1 METIDRI
8 IGIFVEYENNPWATA
23 NFNVGGEKLPLE
35 GIVGVR
41 TVVENQQRVELRF
54 GVGDDK
60 GRVLTMPN
68 NEMFV
73 YESPIP
79 LPKDTLIALILRVD
93 EDGKASLEVQVPEF
107 ELRQEPQKLEMD
119 FWDEDLT
126 YFLSISDEDWERA
139 KNGDF
144 SDFRRFKNKEDT
156 TPVVCASM
164 PELMEQLNALIGLQE
179 VKDQVQKRINQV
191 EVEQKARAAGAHRI
205 GGMGSLHML
214 FTGNAGTGKTTIA
227 RMLGQMYQQLGVL
240 PNGAKVVECTRGN
253 LVGMYQGHSAKN
265 VQDRFE
271 EAKGGILFIDEAY
284 SICRDSNDNFG
295 QETIDEIVAQMENNR
310 DSVMVILAGYEREM
324 DEFLRKNSG
333 LSSRIRNK
341 ITFPDYAVSDMVQIF
356 KKFCAEHNMYLE
368 EGTDD
373 FLYQLLD
380 MKSKTPDFGNAR
392 GVRNLFDEVQES
404 QNDRIMSE
412 IGSGKQLTPQEFDTI
427 LRIDLEKVAG
437 GTLGGERSVE
447 ELLAEMNKL
456 VGLSDAK
463 AKIQEMVDNI
473 QVRKVMEQRGISV
486 PDDHGTLHLI
496 FTGNA
501 GTGKTSIAR
510 LLGEIYTKL
519 GVLQKNVFVETGRA
533 DLVGRY
539 QGHTAQ
545 LVINKLDEADG
556 GILFIDEAYTLVNGD
571 NDTFGQEAIQTL
583 VAELEN
589 RRSHL
594 MVILA
599 GYTEEMKE
607 FLKVN
612 SGLASRLSNEV
623 HFADYTVDELTSI
636 FFGMAKKRGLATDA
650 LDRTLVEN
658 WIQVNKVQEMDFG
671 NARGVRN
678 LLESAI
684 RKKDSRIA
692 NLIRTGDNLS
702 DDALVSL
709 MPEDLQ

>member
-1 METIDRI
+1 MDFCDRT
-8 IGIFVEYENNPWATA
+8 IGIIVENEDDPYATVD
-23 NFNVGGEKLPLE
+23 FNEVGAKLPLKS
-35 GIVGVR
+35 GIGLR
-41 TVVENQQRVELRF
+41 TVVENQQRIELKF
-54 GVGDDK
+54 AVGNET
-60 GRVLTMPN
+60 RVIGITDREP
-68 NEMFV
+68 FV
-73 YESPIP
+73 FESAVP
-79 LPKDTLIALILRVD
+79 LPKDTLVIALLRVD
-93 EDGKASLEVQVPEF
+93 ENGKSSLEIEVPEF
-107 ELRQEPQKLEMD
+107 NLRQEEKDLEID
-119 FWDEDLT
+119 FWQETLTKGLSVPEDDFTKLQNNEAIDLSKYDE
-126 YFLSISDEDWERA
+126 
-139 KNGDF
+139 NG
-144 SDFRRFKNKEDT
+144 ELIAG
-156 TPVVCASM
+156 VCASM

-191 EVEQKARAAGAHRI
+191 EVEQKAKAAGAQRI
-205 GGMGSLHML
+205 GGVGSLHML

-240 PNGAKVVECTRGN
+240 PNGSKVVECTRGN

-265 VQDRFE
+265 VQDKFE

-295 QETIDEIVAQMENNR
+295 QETVDEIVAQMENNR

-341 ITFPDYAVSDMVQIF
+341 INFPDYSVADMAQIF
-356 KKFCAEHNMYLE
+356 KKFCNGRNMHLE
-368 EGTDD
+368 DESDK
-373 FLYQLLD
+373 LIYRLLD
-380 MKSKTPDFGNAR
+380 IKSKQPDFGNAR
-392 GVRNLFDEVQES
+392 GVRNLFDEVLES
-404 QNDRIMSE
+404 QNDRIMAE
-412 IGSGKQLTPQEFDTI
+412 IASGEQLTPEQFDTI
-427 LRIDLEKVAG
+427 LKVDLEKVAG
-437 GTLGGERSVE
+437 DTLGDERTIDD
-447 ELLAEMNKL
+447 LLTEMNKL
-456 VGLSDAK
+456 VGLSEAK

-473 QVRKVMEQRGISV
+473 QVRKVMEERGISV

-533 DLVGRY
+533 DLVGQY
-539 QGHTAQ
+539 QGQTAQ
-545 LVINKLDEADG
+545 LVMNKLDEADG
-556 GILFIDEAYTLVNGD
+556 GILFIDEAYTLINGD
-571 NDTFGQEAIQTL
+571 KDTFGQEAIQTL

-623 HFADYTVDELTSI
+623 YFADYTLDELTSI
-636 FFGMAKKRGLATDA
+636 FFGMAKKRGLNTDG
-650 LDRTLVEN
+650 LDRNFVEN
-658 WIQVNKVQEMDFG
+658 WIQVNKENEMDFG

-692 NLIRTGDNLS
+692 NLIRTGEDLS
-702 DDALVSL
+702 NEALISLVS
-709 MPEDLQ
+709 EDLQ

>member
-1 METIDRI
+1 MDFCDRT
-8 IGIFVEYENNPWATA
+8 IGIIVENEDDPYATVD
-23 NFNVGGEKLPLE
+23 FNEVGAKLPLKS
-35 GIVGVR
+35 GIGLR
-41 TVVENQQRVELRF
+41 TVVENQQRIELKF
-54 GVGDDK
+54 AVGNET
-60 GRVLTMPN
+60 RVIGITDREP
-68 NEMFV
+68 FV
-73 YESPIP
+73 FESAVP
-79 LPKDTLIALILRVD
+79 LPKDTLVIALLRVD
-93 EDGKASLEVQVPEF
+93 ENGKSTLEIEVPEF
-107 ELRQEPQKLEMD
+107 NLRQEEKDLEID
-119 FWDEDLT
+119 FWQETLTKGLSVTEDDFTKLQNNEAVDLSKYDE
-126 YFLSISDEDWERA
+126 
-139 KNGDF
+139 NG
-144 SDFRRFKNKEDT
+144 EL
-156 TPVVCASM
+156 VAGVCASM

-191 EVEQKARAAGAHRI
+191 EVEQKAKAAGAQRI
-205 GGMGSLHML
+205 GGVGSLHML

-240 PNGAKVVECTRGN
+240 PNGSKVVECTRGN

-265 VQDRFE
+265 VQDKFE

-295 QETIDEIVAQMENNR
+295 QETVDEIVAQMENNR

-341 ITFPDYAVSDMVQIF
+341 INFPDYSVADMVQIF
-356 KKFCAEHNMYLE
+356 KKFCNGRNMHLE
-368 EGTDD
+368 DESDK
-373 FLYQLLD
+373 LIYRLLD
-380 MKSKTPDFGNAR
+380 IKSKQPDFGNAR
-392 GVRNLFDEVQES
+392 GVRNLFDEVLES
-404 QNDRIMSE
+404 QNDRIMAE
-412 IGSGKQLTPQEFDTI
+412 IASGEQLTPEQFDTI
-427 LRIDLEKVAG
+427 LKVDLEKVAG
-437 GTLGGERSVE
+437 DTLGDEHTIDD
-447 ELLAEMNKL
+447 LLAEMNKL
-456 VGLSDAK
+456 VGLSEAK

-473 QVRKVMEQRGISV
+473 QVRKVMEERGISV

-533 DLVGRY
+533 DLVGQY
-539 QGHTAQ
+539 QGQTAQ
-545 LVINKLDEADG
+545 LVMNKLDEADG
-556 GILFIDEAYTLVNGD
+556 GILFIDEAYTLINGD
-571 NDTFGQEAIQTL
+571 KDTFGQEAIQTL

-623 HFADYTVDELTSI
+623 YFADYTLDELTSI
-636 FFGMAKKRGLATDA
+636 FFGMAKKRGLNTDG
-650 LDRTLVEN
+650 LDRNFVEN
-658 WIQVNKVQEMDFG
+658 WIQVNKENEMDFG

-692 NLIRTGDNLS
+692 NLIRTGEDLS
-702 DDALVSL
+702 NEALISL
-709 MPEDLQ
+709 ASEDLQ